1 MFMYDLAAEF
11 QSFYN
16 THVRLGTDRRKD
28 LGNYRDLNINR
39 LKGGLDDLAAET
51 CMARPHPYDTKDQGG
66 YAMHTLNQDPD
77 GDNGYDIDVALLFKK
92 DDLPDDP
99 LRARQRVRDALA
111 KRCTN
116 FTQEPE
122 ARTNAVTVW
131 YAEGYH
137 VDFAIYRT
145 YTDTYGR
152 LCTEHASTEWKRRD
166 PMEVNNWFAKAVA
179 DKSPKVDPSIGYNPK
194 VAAGQMRRIV
204 RFGKWFCRSRSSW
217 SLPGGMVMSTLI
229 AEVYRPEADRD
240 DRSLYNT
247 LSALKTRLDVS
258 CQVYNPI
265 PGSPELTAN
274 EEVLHQVERLRDNLG
289 TAVSRLGVLFDQQ
302 NCTREKA
309 RSAWDWVFNHTFWG
323 EKEAVTESPA
333 GDTAALASAYSVA
346 IRCDL
351 AKKQGGP
358 TYRRYL
364 SGAALLPKNV
374 HLRFTVVETT
384 VPPPYSVQWIV
395 QNQGDEAKEAEQ
407 MRWSALA
414 SERWTKTLF
423 KGRRTMTCEVKRYG
437 VVLARAVHVVRV
449 APGAGWRRFA

>member
-1 MFMYDLAAEF
+1 MFMFDLTSELQAFYDT
-11 QSFYN
+11 Y
-16 THVRLGTDRRKD
+16 VRLGHDRRGK
-28 LGNYRDLNINR
+28 LGKYRDLNIDR

-51 CMARPHPYDTKDQGG
+51 GRTRPHPYATKNQGG

-77 GDNGYDIDVALLFKK
+77 GDNGYDIDVALLFGK

-137 VDFAIYRT
+137 IDFAIYRT
-145 YTDTYGR
+145 YTDAYGR
-152 LCTEHASTEWKRRD
+152 EFIEHASTEWKRRD
-166 PMEVNNWFAKAVA
+166 PMEVNDWFTTAVA
-179 DKSPKVDPSIGYNPK
+179 AKSPKAIAASGIVPR

-217 SLPGGMVMSTLI
+217 SLPGGMVISALI
-229 AEVYRPEADRD
+229 AEVYCPDQDRD
-240 DRSLYNT
+240 DRSLCYT
-247 LSALKTRLDVS
+247 FAALKARLDVS
-258 CQVYNPI
+258 CQVRNPI
-265 PGSPELTAN
+265 NGSPDLTDN
-274 EEVLHQVERLRDNLG
+274 EEVLHQAERLRDNLG
-289 TAVSRLGVLFDQQ
+289 TALSRLGILFDQR

-323 EKEAVTESPA
+323 AKEAVRKALVE
-333 GDTAALASAYSVA
+333 DTAAVGTAYTVA

-358 TYRRYL
+358 TYRQYL
-364 SGAALLPKNV
+364 SGGGILPKDVN
-374 HLRFTVVETT
+374 LKFSVVFTT
-384 VPPPYSVQWIV
+384 VPQPYSVRWIV
-395 QNQGDEAKEAEQ
+395 QNDGDEAREAKQ
-407 MRWSALA
+407 MSWSALA
-414 SERWTKTLF
+414 SERWTSTLF
-423 KGRRTMTCEVKRYG
+423 KGRHTMTCEIERNG
-437 VVLARAVHVVRV
+437 AVLARAVHVVRV
-449 APGAGWRRFA
+449 APGTGWRRFA